1 MNKDIC
7 QSIKEKTILHQFQK
21 KKKKEEQGALAIKI
35 LKMESGLTRIHTAVL
50 GKPVLV
56 WKFTF
61 VWSELSVIL

>member
-1 MNKDIC
+1 MSVYQGKINPS
-7 QSIKEKTILHQFQK
+7 SISE